1 MGTTVSPLL
10 QSLGSTPSTTAV
22 GAQANDSQMNM
33 FLKLLTAQLQNQDPS
48 NPTDPTQ
55 FVSQLA
61 QFSSVEQLV
70 QSNTTLTSM
79 SKTLSGLTLGQY
91 SGLINHQVSAAVN
104 TVSVPVTGTAG
115 QMGFNVS
122 DPSLTNIQIQVT
134 NSSGAP
140 VRSIPVTS
148 TSGNFTFDGLNSSGQ
163 PLPSGQY
170 GINLVGSTAQGA
182 VQSAGTLST
191 SGTVSSIVQGT
202 NGSWELQ
209 FNDGRQVD
217 ASTVTSVL

>member
-1 MGTTVSPLL
+1 
-10 QSLGSTPSTTAV
+10 
-22 GAQANDSQMNM
+22 MNM

-122 DPSLTNIQIQVT
+122 DPSSDQHPDPGHQL
-134 NSSGAP
+134 SGAP